1 MLSLLLQF
9 LGFPPKLL
17 FSLLS
22 YFPFGVQRTGKFPL
36 LLSSLLIP
44 FIDIF
49 ILDYFCFFFLKRNVC
64 KCVGGDKLF
73 STCRETKGPK
83 VVNGLESK
91 IACNSSKVSYALD
104 REVFLFQA

>member
-36 LLSSLLIP
+36 LLSGMCANVLVVISS
-44 FIDIF
+44 FQHVGKQKD
-49 ILDYFCFFFLKRNVC
+49 LKWLTVW
-64 KCVGGDKLF
+64 
-73 STCRETKGPK
+73 
-83 VVNGLESK
+83 
-91 IACNSSKVSYALD
+91 
-104 REVFLFQA
+104 